1 MAGDVYANVSGG
13 GLRLKGAKVE
23 KKKKKKLHTD
33 KLPTESTSSSSHN
46 DTKVD
51 STTTE
56 NAKSIIPEVE
66 NKTDAERK
74 FEEVQR
80 KRLEKTLEKKASKSH
95 REEVEEYN
103 KYLSGLTDHNDMP
116 KIGPG

>member
-1 MAGDVYANVSGG
+1 MAGDAYAHVPGG
-13 GLRLKGAKVE
+13 GLRLKGGKVE
-23 KKKKKKLHTD
+23 KKKKKTSHKD
-33 KLPTESTSSSSHN
+33 KQPTESASSSSH
-46 DTKVD
+46 DAPQSD

-56 NAKSIIPEVE
+56 PIQSTPQVD
-66 NKTDAERK
+66 NKTEAERK
-74 FEEVQR
+74 FEEIQR
-80 KRLEKTLEKKASKSH
+80 KRLEKMLEKKASKSH